1 MKKMKIISRIIPV
14 VMLLAI
20 LSSCGF
26 DNFDA
31 PTSTLVGKVTYN
43 GSPLNVRG
51 TGEAI
56 RLQLFQDG
64 FDKRDAIEL
73 FVGQDGAF
81 SAKLF
86 DGQYKM
92 VTRDGNGPWVNSRDT
107 TIVNVKGTTEVS
119 LDVTPYFLISGEN
132 ISVSGSTM
140 NASFTVNQ
148 IVSTAGIDRA
158 MLILSKTQFAD
169 DVNNIFRQDF
179 SDVSAGSVSLSADI
193 SGNNDV
199 ANAKALYGRVGVYA
213 KGADQ
218 AIYSPVVKLK

>member
-1 MKKMKIISRIIPV
+1 MKIISGIIPV
-14 VMLLAI
+14 VMLLSL

-31 PTSTLVGKVTYN
+31 PTSTLIGKVTYK
-43 GSPLNVRG
+43 GTQLNLRG
-51 TGEAI
+51 TGEAV

-64 FDKRDAIEL
+64 FDKRDAIEM
-73 FVGQDGAF
+73 FVGQDGTF

-119 LDVTPYFLISGEN
+119 MEVTPYFMITGES
-132 ISVSGSTM
+132 ITISGSTM
-140 NASFTVNQ
+140 SSSFTINQ
-148 IVSTAGIDRA
+148 VVATAEIDKV

-169 DVNNIFRQDF
+169 DVNNVFRKDF
-179 SDVSAGSVSLSADI
+179 TEVSAGSLNLSADI
-193 SGNNDV
+193 SSNNEV
-199 ANAKALYGRVGVYA
+199 ANAKALYARVGIYA

-218 AIYSPVVKLK
+218 AIYSPVIKIR

>member
-1 MKKMKIISRIIPV
+1 MKVISRIISV
-14 VMLLAI
+14 VMLLTL

-43 GSPLNVRG
+43 GTPLNIRG
-51 TGEAI
+51 TGEAV

-64 FDKRDAIEL
+64 FDKRDAIEM
-73 FVGQDGAF
+73 FVGQDGTF

-119 LDVTPYFLISGEN
+119 LEVTPFFTISGEN

-140 NASFTVNQ
+140 NASFSINQ
-148 IVSTAGIDRA
+148 VVSTAQIDKA
-158 MLILSKTQFAD
+158 MLILSKTQFVD
-169 DVNNIFRQDF
+169 DVNNVFRKDF
-179 SDVSAGSVSLSADI
+179 TEVSAGSANLSADI
-193 SGNNDV
+193 SGNSEIT
-199 ANAKALYGRVGVYA
+199 NAKALYARVGLYA

-218 AIYSPVVKLK
+218 AIYSTVIKLK

>member
-1 MKKMKIISRIIPV
+1 MKVISRIISV
-14 VMLLAI
+14 VMLLTL

-43 GSPLNVRG
+43 GTPLNIRG
-51 TGEAI
+51 TGEAV

-64 FDKRDAIEL
+64 FDKRDAIEM
-73 FVGQDGAF
+73 FVGQDGTF

-119 LDVTPYFLISGEN
+119 LEVTPFFTISGEN
-132 ISVSGSTM
+132 IAVSGSAM

-148 IVSTAGIDRA
+148 IVSTAEINKA

-169 DVNNIFRQDF
+169 DVNNIFRKDF
-179 SDVSAGSVSLSADI
+179 TEVAAGVVTLSADI
-193 SGNNDV
+193 SGNNEIT
-199 ANAKALYGRVGVYA
+199 NAKALYGRVGIYT

-218 AIYSPVVKLK
+218 AIYSPTIKLK